1 MTTPGQWTDLIGSTA
16 IDSDGEKVGKIG
28 QIYLDDAT
36 GQPAWITVSTG
47 LFGMRESVAPLY
59 NAQPS
64 QGEVRLAVTK
74 QMIKDAPNI
83 DADAH
88 LTESETGELYQ
99 YYANYLDPSVARTG
113 ADQPGNGDYA
123 TGTTGTGT
131 GYDDRDARYADRTGT
146 GAGTAGY
153 DEAGVTGTRDRD
165 ASGLTGDDAMTR
177 SEERLN
183 VGTENVTAGQARL
196 RK

>member
-1 MTTPGQWTDLIGSTA
+1 MTTPGQWTDLVGSTA
-16 IDSDGEKVGKIG
+16 IDADGGKVGKIG

-88 LTESETGELYQ
+88 LTESETSQLYQ
-99 YYANYLDPSVARTG
+99 YYAN
-113 ADQPGNGDYA
+113 
-123 TGTTGTGT
+123 
-131 GYDDRDARYADRTGT
+131 
-146 GAGTAGY
+146 
-153 DEAGVTGTRDRD
+153 
-165 ASGLTGDDAMTR
+165 
-177 SEERLN
+177 
-183 VGTENVTAGQARL
+183 
-196 RK
+196 